1 MAKKS
6 FKAAALSLVLALL
19 LAAPALAAQ
28 IGIVV
33 DGQEIDADPAPRMV
47 NSRVLVPL
55 RLVSESLNAGVTY
68 SPSDGGEITINT
80 RDDDTIVLKIGSKT
94 AIKTSSSGQQTKLKL
109 DSPAKIYNEYTFV
122 PLRFV
127 AEALGAKVDWQAAKQ
142 QVIITPAEF
151 KDPDPAYVNSEGKAL
166 HSMTRHWFMTIGGHL
181 EGYWGHKQVGQAWEL
196 LVEGRGRE
204 IAKPEQVF
212 DYNNMDP
219 TYYYGLDYVYGF
231 YTGEPKYSE
240 GADEQ
245 ADYLFTT
252 YRFTVNYDDGTIK
265 RPAAE
270 DGQYLVH
277 DENTDKWYILP
288 ASKYEALQKLQ
299 FPVMKLL
306 VNNVA

>member
-1 MAKKS
+1 MARKS
-6 FKAAALSLVLALL
+6 FKAAVLSLVLVLA

-33 DGQEIDADPAPRMV
+33 DGREIAADPSPRMV

-55 RLVSESLNAGVTY
+55 RLVSESLNAGVDYQNGNIKITAA
-68 SPSDGGEITINT
+68 DGTVIQ
-80 RDDDTIVLKIGSKT
+80 LKVGGKT
-94 AIKTSSSGQQTKLKL
+94 ADKTGTDGAKTQLKL
-109 DSPAKIYNEYTFV
+109 DSPAKLYGGSTYV

-166 HSMTRHWFMTIGGHL
+166 HSMTRHWFMTMGGHL

-306 VNNVA
+306 VNNVV